1 MIIPHRGGRAGGSL
15 LPLSEKLA
23 PRKRTGLEFIYGA
36 GESAA
41 EVIVGSGVTTWKPR
55 AAVAQDGDDLWRGG
69 ATAQQ
74 FFSDPFISDAPVR
87 LWEAFKNPQSVQPS
101 SIAAGRAGGWFAAR
115 QTVCIDGIVGHV
127 RRNRARRQRQVG
139 RTSHTAFGLL
149 QQSATPRGQA
159 SVGVQHLQPRRIA
172 ASVASLWFFIGEPSQ
187 TAQVTP
193 IGAGQVAAIG
203 ESQIL
208 ADEAGDGRLDGS
220 GADSHP
226 GLQIAGAGLE
236 YHTRF
241 VPGTSTYV
249 EGAAEKNPMIR
260 RGYSR
265 DHRPDCEQLVIALIV
280 NNEGFPFS
288 YETFDGNRTD
298 VSTMETIL
306 RMVERKYGKARR
318 IWVFDRGIVSEE
330 NLAAIRKRDGQYL
343 TGTPRS
349 QMKQFEAELLK
360 EDWTQVRPE
369 VEVKKVAI
377 PQGEET
383 YILCRTSGRKEK
395 EKAIRNRFS
404 NSMETALKGL
414 EKAIATGRLKDRNKM
429 ERRLGKIQAR
439 HPQVNDLYDVALKDT
454 AEGVRLFWQIK
465 EDRKNWRESREG
477 AYLLRTNLQAE
488 TAEELWSK
496 YMQLTEAEASFRAL
510 KSELSIRPLFH
521 QLEPRVK
528 AHVMVAFL
536 GYALWVTLKHLLKR
550 RPAIVPKPSASGV
563 ENAQP
568 MTPMKAIALL
578 STLQSADIVL
588 PTTDGREIRL
598 RRITE
603 PTAEQKSLLRQLGI
617 SLPEHLQFHRECSA
631 DSAIA

>member
-1 MIIPHRGGRAGGSL
+1 MFLRPQCRNKDGKEHTYWSL
-15 LPLSEKLA
+15 VETV
-23 PRKRTGLEFIYGA
+23 RTGDGPRQKTLCYLGELNSSAEARWLTTVEVFNQQGEAQQLKLFPSHVAPPADDPQVARVLLHKVRLERTRQFGA
-36 GESAA
+36 CFLGLEL
-41 EVIVGSGVTTWKPR
+41 WKR
-55 AAVAQDGDDLWRGG
+55 LDLDRFFEQTADGDPADVPWSR
-69 ATAQQ
+69 
-74 FFSDPFISDAPVR
+74 
-87 LWEAFKNPQSVQPS
+87 
-101 SIAAGRAGGWFAAR
+101 
-115 QTVCIDGIVGHV
+115 
-127 RRNRARRQRQVG
+127 
-139 RTSHTAFGLL
+139 
-149 QQSATPRGQA
+149 
-159 SVGVQHLQPRRIA
+159 
-172 ASVASLWFFIGEPSQ
+172 
-187 TAQVTP
+187 
-193 IGAGQVAAIG
+193 VAALLAINRLCAPGSELAIEQRWYPSTALDDLLRIEEGKINDTRLYRCLDRILPHKTKLERHLKNRYG
-203 ESQIL
+203 EL
-208 ADEAGDGRLDGS
+208 F
-220 GADSHP
+220 GAEFDV
-226 GLQIAGAGLE
+226 LL
-236 YHTRF
+236 YDL
-241 VPGTSTYV
+241 TSTYV
-249 EGAAEKNPMIR
+249 EGAAENNPMVR

-265 DHRPDCEQLVIALIV
+265 DHRSDCEQLVIALIV

-360 EDWTQVRPE
+360 DDWTQVRPE
-369 VEVKKVAI
+369 VEIKKVSI

-383 YILCRTSGRKEK
+383 YILCRTSGRQEK

-414 EKAIATGRLKDRNKM
+414 EKAIVTGRLKDRNKM

-439 HPQVNDLYDVALKDT
+439 HPQVNDLYDLALKDT
-454 AEGVRLFWQIK
+454 AEGVRLFWAIQ

-477 AYLLRTNLQAE
+477 AYLLRTNLKAE

-550 RPAIVPKPSASGV
+550 RPALVAKSSASGAEPV
-563 ENAQP
+563 QP

-603 PTAEQKSLLRQLGI
+603 PTPEQKLLLRQLGI
-617 SLPEHLQFHRECSA
+617 GLPERLQFNRECSA

>member
-1 MIIPHRGGRAGGSL
+1 MFLRPHSRNKDGKDHTYWSL
-15 LPLSEKLA
+15 VETVRTPDGPRQKTLCYLGELNSSAQARWLTTIEVFNEQGEAQQLKLFPSFVEPPA
-23 PRKRTGLEFIYGA
+23 DDPQVARVLLNKVRLERPRQFGACFLGLEL
-36 GESAA
+36 
-41 EVIVGSGVTTWKPR
+41 WKR
-55 AAVAQDGDDLWRGG
+55 RQLDRVFEQAIDGDSADVPGSRVAALLAINRLCAPGSELAIEQRWYPS
-69 ATAQQ
+69 TAM
-74 FFSDPFISDAPVR
+74 DD
-87 LWEAFKNPQSVQPS
+87 
-101 SIAAGRAGGWFAAR
+101 
-115 QTVCIDGIVGHV
+115 
-127 RRNRARRQRQVG
+127 
-139 RTSHTAFGLL
+139 LL
-149 QQSATPRGQA
+149 QIDEGKINDTRLYRCLDHILPHKTKLER
-159 SVGVQHLQPRRIA
+159 HLKNRY
-172 ASVASLWFFIGEPSQ
+172 GELF
-187 TAQVTP
+187 
-193 IGAGQVAAIG
+193 GAEFDV
-203 ESQIL
+203 L
-208 ADEAGDGRLDGS
+208 LYDL
-220 GADSHP
+220 
-226 GLQIAGAGLE
+226 
-236 YHTRF
+236 
-241 VPGTSTYV
+241 TSTYV
-249 EGAAEKNPMIR
+249 EGAAEKNPMVR

-288 YETFDGNRTD
+288 YEIFDGNRVD

-318 IWVFDRGIVSEE
+318 IWVFDRGVVSEE
-330 NLAAIRKRDGQYL
+330 NLAAIRKRGGQYL

-360 EDWTQVRPE
+360 EDWTRVRPE

-383 YILCRTSGRKEK
+383 YILCRTSGRQEK
-395 EKAIRNRFS
+395 EKAIRSRFS

-414 EKAIATGRLKDRNKM
+414 EKTILAGRLKDRNKM

-454 AEGVRLFWQIK
+454 AAGVRLFWEIK

-477 AYLLRTNLQAE
+477 AYLLRTNLKAE

-510 KSELSIRPLFH
+510 KSELSVRPLLH

-550 RPAIVPKPSASGV
+550 RPSMVLKPSANAV
-563 ENAQP
+563 ENLQP
-568 MTPMKAIALL
+568 MTPMRALALL

-588 PTTDGREIRL
+588 ATTDGRKDPLASHYRTN
-598 RRITE
+598 RG
-603 PTAEQKSLLRQLGI
+603 AENT
-617 SLPEHLQFHRECSA
+617 P
-631 DSAIA
+631 